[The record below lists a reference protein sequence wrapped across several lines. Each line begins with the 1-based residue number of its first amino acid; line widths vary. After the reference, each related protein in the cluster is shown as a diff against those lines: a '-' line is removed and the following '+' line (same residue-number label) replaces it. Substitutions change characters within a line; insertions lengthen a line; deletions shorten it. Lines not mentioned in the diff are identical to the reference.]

1 MVHAIP
7 PRLVNDEIEGLRKD
21 KSGYN
26 RETYINNLK
35 TNIIAYNTIE
45 LPELVHEFNMPPEM
59 LNQLN
64 ELANQRYKDLGMIKE
79 ESPEETIK
87 NDNNGTPKP
96 T

>member
-64 ELANQRYKDLGMIKE
+64 KLANQRYKDLGMIKE

-87 NDNNGTPKP
+87 NDNNSTPKP